1 MIKTPGT
8 MNSVSRMRHKENKS
22 IGFVPTMGCLHEGHL
37 SLVRKAKVECDVVVL
52 SIFVNPIQFGPRED
66 FKRYPRYPS
75 KDKMLARREGVDYI
89 FMPAPPVMY
98 PENFQT
104 CVLPGKLSSG
114 LSGAARPGHFKG
126 VCTVVAKL
134 FNIVEPDTAY
144 FGQKDFQQA
153 QVVKQ
158 MIKDL
163 NMNVGVKILPIVREP
178 DGLAMSSRNRY
189 LNDSERKEVPVL
201 YESLR
206 EAKRLIRD
214 GCRNTGK
221 IKKTIKKTINTAKYV
236 NIEYI
241 KLLNPDTLEPVDKN
255 DKKFLVVIA
264 ARVGKVRLIDNVIV
278 S

>member
-1 MIKTPGT
+1 
-8 MNSVSRMRHKENKS
+8 
-22 IGFVPTMGCLHEGHL
+22 MGCLHEGHL

-66 FKRYPRYPS
+66 FKKYPRRPS

-89 FMPAPPVMY
+89 FMPAPAAMY
-98 PENFQT
+98 PKNFQT
-104 CVLPGKLSSG
+104 YILPGELTKG

-153 QVVKQ
+153 RVIKRTV
-158 MIKDL
+158 KDL
-163 NMNVGVKILPIVREP
+163 NMNVRVKILPIVREP
-178 DGLAMSSRNRY
+178 DGLAMSSRNKY
-189 LNDSERKEVPVL
+189 LNDSERKEALVL
-201 YESLR
+201 YKSLR

-241 KLLNPDTLEPVDKN
+241 KFLNPDTLKPVEKN
-255 DKKFLVVIA
+255 NRKILVAIA
-264 ARVGKVRLIDNVIV
+264 ARVGKAMLIDNVVV